1 MLTSPTDL
9 DSYVSNTRW
18 SPWGQPG
25 SATGRVPMLSLTQI
39 LRGIHLAEFG
49 LQSKFLFSLRILTLQ
64 VLAWWQNIKWA
75 FLLCGMSVVAGISD
89 PFGLYLNKKKKEEE
103 ERKKKEELTCSFW
116 STAAGSE
123 SRAVPG
129 IIEFCGKCSTK
140 ETFDRSTLF
149 LHSVRILGC
158 IFWCF

>member
-1 MLTSPTDL
+1 MSKIFSETTSPTNKSL
-9 DSYVSNTRW
+9 LNLSCLKRTGTRW

-49 LQSKFLFSLRILTLQ
+49 LQSKFLFWLPVLVSQ

-89 PFGLYLNKKKKEEE
+89 PFGLYLKRKKKKERKKER
-103 ERKKKEELTCSFW
+103 RKKKEELTCSFW

-129 IIEFCGKCSTK
+129 TK
-140 ETFDRSTLF
+140 KLPVLYLNLKIPRN
-149 LHSVRILGC
+149 
-158 IFWCF
+158 